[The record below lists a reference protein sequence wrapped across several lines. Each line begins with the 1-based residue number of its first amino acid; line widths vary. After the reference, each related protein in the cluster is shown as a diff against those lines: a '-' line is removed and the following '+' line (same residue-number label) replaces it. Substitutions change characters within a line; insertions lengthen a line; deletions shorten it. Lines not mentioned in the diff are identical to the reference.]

1 VRGSLAA
8 LVVVLIAAVF
18 GGGGGAARAEST
30 SPTTRLAS
38 CVGAVGWQN
47 ARRMV
52 GRYATIRGYIAGTK
66 YAAYS
71 NGSPTFLNMGVDY
84 PSSRR
89 VTVVIWQENRSKF
102 GRPEVRYLGKTIC
115 IRGYVGTYAGV
126 PDIEASS
133 PSQIA
138 VAG

>member
-1 VRGSLAA
+1 M
-8 LVVVLIAAVF
+8 I
-18 GGGGGAARAEST
+18 
-30 SPTTRLAS
+30 
-38 CVGAVGWQN
+38 
-47 ARRMV
+47 

-66 YAAYS
+66 YASYS

-89 VTVVIWQENRSKF
+89 VTVVIWQENRGRF
-102 GRPEVRYLGKTIC
+102 GRPEVRYLHKTIC
-115 IRGYVGTYAGV
+115 VRGYVGTYAGV

-138 VAG
+138 VP